1 MNAKL
6 VHYVSTMQ
14 NLLSM
19 YAADQKSPSIPAAK
33 AKEYAQQIELV
44 A

>member
-14 NLLSM
+14 NLLRM

-33 AKEYAQQIELV
+33 AKEYAQQIELE

>member
-14 NLLSM
+14 DLLSM
-19 YAADQKSPSIPAAK
+19 YPADKKSPSIPAAK

>member
-19 YAADQKSPSIPAAK
+19 YAADQTSPSIPAAK

>member
-14 NLLSM
+14 NLLRM
-19 YAADQKSPSIPAAK
+19 YAAGQKSPSILAAK